1 MIKDMR
7 PRIRGLFLVS
17 LIVMS
22 VFAARLVQVQGF
34 QADTYAARAARELRS
49 SAMLPAVR
57 GDITDVNGVVL
68 ARSVE
73 AINITVD
80 QTLVGDPA
88 AAADAIAP
96 LLGLPAPEV
105 ALKLTGIRR
114 FAYIAKNVTPQI
126 WDSVKSASVVSSQ

>member
-22 VFAARLVQVQGF
+22 VFAARLVQVQGV
-34 QADTYAARAARELRS
+34 QAGAYALRAAKELRS
-49 SAMLPAVR
+49 SAILPAVR
-57 GDITDVNGVVL
+57 GNITDINGVVL

-80 QTLVGDPA
+80 QTLVGDP
-88 AAADAIAP
+88 
-96 LLGLPAPEV
+96 
-105 ALKLTGIRR
+105 KRR
-114 FAYIAKNVTPQI
+114 QRRSHRC
-126 WDSVKSASVVSSQ
+126 WGCRSRKSL